1 MSEQYP
7 GGFITKSPPTPSG
20 SFNTSSAT
28 GLWTLSQQAA
38 YKQQG
43 LWPTQGNANP
53 SAFIEN
59 LFSTYLYT
67 GTGASQ
73 TITNN
78 IDLSTNG
85 GLVWIKD
92 RTAGFSN
99 GLYDTVRGATKFLSS
114 NDTAAES
121 TQTQHLT
128 AFNSSGFSIGTSSI
142 VNNASATYASWTFR
156 EQPKFFDIVTYTG
169 NSTARTIPHN
179 LGSVPGC
186 IIIKGTTGP
195 ASTQNW
201 AVYHRGTGNTKALF
215 LDLTQGPDVA
225 TNYWNDT
232 TPTSTVFSL
241 GAGASVNNNTTTY
254 IAYLFAHD
262 AGGFGTSGSDNVISC
277 GSYVGNG
284 STNGP
289 TVTLGYEPQWIL
301 VKNATSAADWW
312 IVDIIRGMPVA
323 SSAGNGFDWR
333 LRPNTS
339 DADNNGDPFFAPTP
353 TGFKLETL
361 SSNVNASGNTYI
373 YIAIRRGPMAV
384 PTDAT
389 KVFTPIARNGT
400 AGVATVTTTNLPD
413 SIWSMNRAGATG
425 YPAFFY
431 DRLRGANT
439 FLINNGTS
447 GEIYD
452 VANSNRF
459 SVTAFNNL
467 TYTLGVDNNY
477 AGINGLTSGYANW
490 VMSRAPGFFDTVCY
504 SGSGSSPQVID
515 HNLTVTPEMMIVKYR
530 DGSTNFYVYH
540 SALGNTKAIYLD
552 GVGTPSTSAV
562 FWNNTSPTSTQF
574 TVGSFP
580 SGSGAYVAYLFATCP
595 GVSKVGSYTGTGTTQ
610 VINCGFTAGSRFIMI
625 RRTDSTG
632 DWYIWDSVRG
642 IVAGNDPYLLLNSTA
657 AEVTGTDYVDT
668 AASGFEISSTAP
680 AAINANGGTFIFLA
694 IA

>member
-20 SFNTSSAT
+20 PYANSSAT
-28 GLWTLSQQAA
+28 GLWNLSQQAA

-43 LWPTQGNANP
+43 LWPTQGNASP
-53 SAFIEN
+53 DSFIEN

-67 GTGASQ
+67 GNGSTQ
-73 TITNN
+73 TITNGIN
-78 IDLSTNG
+78 LSTNG
-85 GLVWIKD
+85 GMVWLKD
-92 RTAGFSN
+92 RSSGQSHALS
-99 GLYDTVRGATKFLSS
+99 DTVRGVGSS
-114 NDTAAES
+114 KQLQSNTTSAGTTDT
-121 TQTQHLT
+121 LT
-128 AFNSSGFSIGTSSI
+128 GFTASGFTLD
-142 VNNASATYASWTFR
+142 ASFGLGAQNLNTVTYASWTFR

-169 NSTARTIPHN
+169 TGNIDTLVPHN
-179 LGSVPGC
+179 LGSVPAV
-186 IIIKGTTGP
+186 IMIKCTSATTDWIVRTTVIDG
-195 ASTQNW
+195 SN
-201 AVYHRGTGNTKALF
+201 
-215 LDLTQGPDVA
+215 DVLILNKTDA
-225 TNYWNDT
+225 KFDSGISIS
-232 TPTSTVFSL
+232 PTSTTFTTGGGSGDGGL
-241 GAGASVNNNTTTY
+241 GQTY
-254 IAYLFAHD
+254 VAYLFASN
-262 AGGFGTSGSDNVISC
+262 AGGFGASGAENVITC

-301 VKNATSAADWW
+301 VKNTTSAADWW

-353 TGFKLETL
+353 TGFKLESL
-361 SSNVNASGNTYI
+361 SSNTNASGNTYL

-400 AGVATVTTTNLPD
+400 TSVATVTTTNLPD

-447 GEIYD
+447 GEVYD

-467 TYTLGVDNNY
+467 TYTLGVDSNY
-477 AGINGLTSGYANW
+477 AGINGFTSGYVNW

-504 SGSGSSPQVID
+504 SGSGSSPQVIN

-540 SALGNTKAIYLD
+540 SDLGNTKAIYLD

-580 SGSGAYVAYLFATCP
+580 SGSGAYVTYLFATCP

-642 IVAGNDPYLLLNSTA
+642 IVAGNDPYLLVNSSA
-657 AEVTGTDYVDT
+657 AEVTNTDYVDT

-680 AAINANGGTFIFLA
+680 SAINANGGTFIFLA